1 MKIPSGI
8 EVIKTLTKYY
18 GWTVHRRKGSHVTLK
33 KEDEMNIL
41 TIPLHHQL
49 QVGTFLAILRK
60 AKIEKEEFIKKL

>member
-18 GWTVHRRKGSHVTLK
+18 GWTVHRREGSHVTLK
-33 KEDEMNIL
+33 KEGEMSIL
-41 TIPLHHQL
+41 TVPLHHQL